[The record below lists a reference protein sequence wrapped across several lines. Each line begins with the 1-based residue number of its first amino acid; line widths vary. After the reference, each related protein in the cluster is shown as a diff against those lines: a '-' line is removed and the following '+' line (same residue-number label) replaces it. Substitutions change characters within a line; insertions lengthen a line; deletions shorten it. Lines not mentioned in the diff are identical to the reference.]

1 MHLLPLLLCAALQG
15 NTESKPPNILLL
27 LSDDQR
33 PDSVSAW
40 GNDFIATP
48 SIDSLAQAGFSLRN
62 AHCMGSP
69 HGAICQ
75 PSRAML
81 HTGRAYHQLNIG
93 NLAGR
98 ELLGEILGAAGFTT
112 FGTGKW
118 HNSKEAFKRSFQ
130 EGKAIFFGGMCDH
143 NEVSLIDLADDK
155 YNNKRTGK
163 GHSSDL
169 FANAAVDFLKSTDG
183 SQPFFCSVAFTAPHD
198 PRTPPNSYSQHYYEN
213 RPPLPSNFLP
223 QHPFDC
229 GWMQVRDENLAGWP
243 RTKEVISDQLCEY
256 YGLIT
261 HMDEAIGR
269 ILTALEETGQ
279 GQNTLVIFAADHGL
293 AMGSHGLLGKQSLYQ
308 HSMGLPLILRGPN
321 IPADQSSNAL
331 VYLLDVFPT
340 ILEAANLPLADDLQA
355 HSLWPL
361 VDGSQQSLRETLFTS
376 LGRHQRAIRD
386 DRWKLIRYPEID
398 HLQLFD
404 LQTDPD
410 ERENLAARPEHAGTI
425 SRLRRSLGQWQEYV
439 GDDVPWTAKKVRDKE
454 VDLTGAS
461 RKPDRWQPEWVRKK
475 YFGE

>member
-1 MHLLPLLLCAALQG
+1 MQLLTLLLSATLQAG
-15 NTESKPPNILLL
+15 NAPQPPNILLL
-27 LSDDQR
+27 LADDQR
-33 PDSVSAW
+33 PDTVSAW
-40 GNDFIATP
+40 GNDSISTP
-48 SIDSLAQAGFSLRN
+48 NIDALAQAGYSLQE

-69 HGAICQ
+69 HGAVCQ

-81 HTGRAYHQLNIG
+81 HTGRAYHQLNIRD
-93 NLAGR
+93 LSGR
-98 ELLGEILGAAGFTT
+98 PVLGEILGSAGYRT

-118 HNSKEAFKRSFQ
+118 HNSKEGFQRSFQ
-130 EGKAIFFGGMCDH
+130 EGSSIFIGGMCDH
-143 NEVSLIDLADDK
+143 NSVKLIDLADGA
-155 YNNKRTGK
+155 YGNQRTGE

-198 PRTPPNSYSQHYYEN
+198 PRTPPNSYSRNYYDN
-213 RPPLPSNFLP
+213 RPPLPANFLP

-243 RTKEVISDQLCEY
+243 RTREVISDQLCEY

-269 ILTALEETGQ
+269 ILAALEETGQ
-279 GQNTLVIFAADHGL
+279 VQNTLVIFAADHGL

-308 HSMGLPLILRGPN
+308 HSMGLPLILRGPK
-321 IPADQSSNAL
+321 IPAGQSSNAL

-361 VDGSQQSLRETLFTS
+361 LNGSQQSLRETLFTS

-410 ERENLAARPEHAGTI
+410 ELNNLAARSEHAGTI

-439 GDDVPWTAKKVRDKE
+439 GDDVPWTAKKVHDKAI
-454 VDLTGAS
+454 DLTGAK
-461 RKPDRWQPEWVRKK
+461 REPDRWQPEWVREK
-475 YFGE
+475 YFQ

>member
-1 MHLLPLLLCAALQG
+1 
-15 NTESKPPNILLL
+15 
-27 LSDDQR
+27 
-33 PDSVSAW
+33 
-40 GNDFIATP
+40 
-48 SIDSLAQAGFSLRN
+48 
-62 AHCMGSP
+62 
-69 HGAICQ
+69 
-75 PSRAML
+75 
-81 HTGRAYHQLNIG
+81 
-93 NLAGR
+93 
-98 ELLGEILGAAGFTT
+98 
-112 FGTGKW
+112 
-118 HNSKEAFKRSFQ
+118 
-130 EGKAIFFGGMCDH
+130 
-143 NEVSLIDLADDK
+143 
-155 YNNKRTGK
+155 
-163 GHSSDL
+163 
-169 FANAAVDFLKSTDG
+169 
-183 SQPFFCSVAFTAPHD
+183 
-198 PRTPPNSYSQHYYEN
+198 
-213 RPPLPSNFLP
+213 
-223 QHPFDC
+223 
-229 GWMQVRDENLAGWP
+229 
-243 RTKEVISDQLCEY
+243 
-256 YGLIT
+256 
-261 HMDEAIGR
+261 MDEAIGR

-361 VDGSQQSLRETLFTS
+361 VDDSQQSLRETLFTS

-404 LQTDPD
+404 LQADPD

-454 VDLTGAS
+454 IDLTGAS